1 MQGRPHRVFRSGY
14 CPLMDRYQGH
24 EITRQPVASREE
36 RDTPA
41 LTWVGRGRT
50 HHCSMRQPASHDVY
64 FILVFNPKTM
74 EPFWLP
80 INLTEQV
87 DEVGCAGRRIF

>member
-1 MQGRPHRVFRSGY
+1 MLSQWPA
-14 CPLMDRYQGH
+14 
-24 EITRQPVASREE
+24 EKRETHLHSLGWGGAAHT
-36 RDTPA
+36 TPPM
-41 LTWVGRGRT
+41 
-50 HHCSMRQPASHDVY
+50 CQPASHGVY

-80 INLTEQV
+80 INLTEQG